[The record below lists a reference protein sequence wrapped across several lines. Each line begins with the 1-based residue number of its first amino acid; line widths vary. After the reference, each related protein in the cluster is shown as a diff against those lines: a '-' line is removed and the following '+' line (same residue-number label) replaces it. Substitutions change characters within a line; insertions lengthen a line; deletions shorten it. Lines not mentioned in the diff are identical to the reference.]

1 MRLIK
6 LVVFL
11 SVALMAAGCSTLQP
25 ASVEGVDR
33 VIGDALPG
41 AKGETIADQNRIDET
56 VARACAAGLYSTE
69 LCNLHTEASAE
80 RRTALGNA
88 QHKGAGV

>member
-1 MRLIK
+1 
-6 LVVFL
+6 
-11 SVALMAAGCSTLQP
+11 MAAGCSTLQP

-33 VIGDALPG
+33 VIGDELPG
-41 AKGETIADQNRIDET
+41 AQGQTIKDQDRIDDT

-69 LCNLHTEASAE
+69 LCDIHTVASAE
-80 RRTALGNA
+80 RRIALSNA

>member
-1 MRLIK
+1 
-6 LVVFL
+6 
-11 SVALMAAGCSTLQP
+11 MAAGCSTLQP